1 MFYDVIQAIEACDE
15 EPSLIFKAIKLNYRD
30 VYEKVLEKNNF
41 NFNLT
46 DEDGNNVLMYLLK
59 NKDYDLLNKYIS
71 NPKININHQNNDGNT
86 LAHLL
91 VTANYIDIKEILE
104 KLLLRIDFLPN
115 IKNNLNETILDKSIN
130 NPYLCTTMKILS
142 DRRFNNIGLTSFI
155 HLYETYIKS
164 NNYGT
169 YSKLNNFEVIFN
181 SLKEKELM
189 PTMSRLVNIIER
201 EENIIKKEF
210 IKSKT
215 MILDTIINHLI
226 KETI

>member
-30 VYEKVLEKNNF
+30 VYEKVLEKDNF

-59 NKDYDLLNKYIS
+59 NKDYDLVNKYIS

-115 IKNNLNETILDKSIN
+115 IKNELNETILDKSIN

-142 DRRFNNIGLTSFI
+142 DRRFNNIGLNSFI

-189 PTMSRLVNIIER
+189 PTMSRLVNIIQK
-201 EENIIKKEF
+201 EENIIKKDF

>member
-1 MFYDVIQAIEACDE
+1 MFFDVIQAIEACDE

-30 VYEKVLEKNNF
+30 VYEKVLEKDNF

-59 NKDYDLLNKYIS
+59 NKDYDLVNKYIS

-115 IKNNLNETILDKSIN
+115 IKNELNETILDKSIN

-142 DRRFNNIGLTSFI
+142 DRRFNNIGLNSFI

-189 PTMSRLVNIIER
+189 PTMSRLVNIIQK
-201 EENIIKKEF
+201 EENIIKKDF